1 MSSIKFVHV
10 PMDKYY
16 EFIKGAA
23 ESEDIVECSTYL
35 NMKENKIY
43 FVERSRH
50 DGLFDLIHYDEMP
63 DWKGQ
68 RSQLKIYDDY
78 AGDAILADS
87 CKAINTMGLS

>member
-16 EFIKGAA
+16 EFIKGAT
-23 ESEDIVECSTYL
+23 ESEDIVECVTYL

-43 FVERSRH
+43 FVERPR
-50 DGLFDLIHYDEMP
+50 YNEMP
-63 DWKGQ
+63 EWKGQ

-87 CKAINTMGLS
+87 CKAVSSMGLS

>member
-1 MSSIKFVHV
+1 MAGIKFVHV

-16 EFIKGAA
+16 EFIKGAT
-23 ESEDIVECSTYL
+23 ESEDIIECATYL

-43 FVERSRH
+43 FVERPKH
-50 DGLFDLIHYDEMP
+50 GGMFELIHDEMP
-63 DWKGQ
+63 NWKGQ

-78 AGDAILADS
+78 AGDSDLSDH

>member
-1 MSSIKFVHV
+1 MAGIKFVHV

-16 EFIKGAA
+16 DFIKGAA
-23 ESEDIVECSTYL
+23 QSEDIVECVTYL

-43 FVERSRH
+43 FVERPRH
-50 DGLFDLIHYDEMP
+50 GGLFELIHDEMP
-63 DWKGQ
+63 EWKGQ

-87 CKAINTMGLS
+87 GKTVSSVGLS

>member
-1 MSSIKFVHV
+1 MSYIKFVHV

-23 ESEDIVECSTYL
+23 QSEDIVECSTYL

-43 FVERSRH
+43 FVERPR
-50 DGLFDLIHYDEMP
+50 YDEMP
-63 DWKGQ
+63 NWKGQ

-87 CKAINTMGLS
+87 CKTVSSMGLS

>member
-1 MSSIKFVHV
+1 
-10 PMDKYY
+10 MDKYY
-16 EFIKGAA
+16 EFIKGVT

-43 FVERSRH
+43 FVERPKH
-50 DGLFDLIHYDEMP
+50 GGLFDLIDYEMP
-63 DWKGQ
+63 EWKGQ